1 MRLTRAAQRAQQD
14 VEEPTDAPDTT
25 EPSQRALKEI
35 APNTPLD
42 EAQPEE
48 PLPKKTPAK
57 KGKAKGAKKGKG
69 KKAKATEE
77 DAEEEDEPAQSVP
90 EDEPEAAAS
99 LEKDMAV
106 EDLTRGA
113 MHGE

>member
-57 KGKAKGAKKGKG
+57 KGKG

-77 DAEEEDEPAQSVP
+77 DAEEEDEPAQPVP
-90 EDEPEAAAS
+90 EDEHEAAAS
-99 LEKDMAV
+99 LEKDLAV